1 MCIRDRLY
9 NAFNA
14 PNFKDPTLI
23 MHGEADGLMPPYLDD
38 NWLNAIGSKD
48 KTSYLWTGLMHE
60 IYNEPVKNEP
70 IKITVDWINN
80 HNK

>member
-1 MCIRDRLY
+1 
-9 NAFNA
+9 
-14 PNFKDPTLI
+14 
-23 MHGEADGLMPPYLDD
+23 MPPSLDD

-48 KTSYLWTGLMHE
+48 KTSYLWPALTHE